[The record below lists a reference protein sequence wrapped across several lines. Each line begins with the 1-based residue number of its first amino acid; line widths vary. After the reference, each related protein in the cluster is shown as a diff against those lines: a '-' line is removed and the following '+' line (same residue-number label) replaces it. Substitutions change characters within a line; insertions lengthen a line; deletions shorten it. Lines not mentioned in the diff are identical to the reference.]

1 LSNAQ
6 KQKIHEEKNFQEN
19 FSEEEDRSMIK
30 YVLDRL
36 KNNHLTNSEETIG
49 SEKEKYFQFRDVL
62 FSNAS
67 VTIDSAMVKNFI
79 M

>member
-19 FSEEEDRSMIK
+19 FSEEEDKSMIK

-36 KNNHLTNSEETIG
+36 KNNHLTNSGETIG

-62 FSNAS
+62 FFNSS